1 LASAAAN
8 ATTNCKVAG
17 TPAGTSKVTVTFVPS
32 GKATQALVAG
42 DFAGTPAGSCI
53 ARVFRGAQV
62 PSFSGD
68 SVTVTKS
75 VTLR

>member
-1 LASAAAN
+1 
-8 ATTNCKVAG
+8 
-17 TPAGTSKVTVTFVPS
+17 VTITFVPS

-62 PSFSGD
+62 PAFSGD